1 MRDGREEHRR
11 YKDRR
16 GERRGEER
24 RFLFCSIGGNRIR
37 DGGRERER
45 RMRERRRAFQGEK
58 RLVGPYWRVQGP
70 LSVSA

>member
-1 MRDGREEHRR
+1 MF
-11 YKDRR
+11 KDRR
-16 GERRGEER
+16 VEER

-45 RMRERRRAFQGEK
+45 RIRERRMAFLGEK
-58 RLVGPYWRVQGP
+58 RLAGPYWRVQGP